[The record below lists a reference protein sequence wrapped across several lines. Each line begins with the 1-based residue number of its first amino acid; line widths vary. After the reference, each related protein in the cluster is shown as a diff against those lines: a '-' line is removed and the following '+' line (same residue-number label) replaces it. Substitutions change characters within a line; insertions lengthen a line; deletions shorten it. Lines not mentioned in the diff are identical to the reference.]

1 MTGPK
6 LGRVTRRELVKGKFF
21 VSADLCKVFTRKG
34 YYSKDRAKNII
45 FDISIEVYV
54 PGAKTYS
61 LLILIECKNY
71 NHAVPVDDVEEFFQK
86 MQQVSGANVK
96 GILVTTN
103 SFQESCFNFSSSKG
117 IGLVRYY
124 DSKEIKWE
132 LMRSPSAL
140 VSLSFAE
147 TEWLTALK
155 GLTTQSYQSRYF
167 DCFCYAAAKYTNS
180 LRAFF
185 SNLILVQ
192 VEESLKSELAK
203 MIVGVDDNR
212 QLVTYREDSDIEDLT
227 QTVLSKVNYKQG
239 EVSLSTICDY
249 LAETTH
255 LKIIFEP
262 IEKYDGITLGK
273 LSFNPLEIRIYRS
286 IHGHE
291 REKFTLA
298 HEIGHHFLKHSK
310 YMRGEQIEEADLEV
324 DEPRELGIK
333 DLMRM
338 EWQAN
343 YFASC
348 LLLPTKQFAADFF
361 AATGSYG
368 LRDRGFGALFVD
380 EQPCNIQSFF
390 NVTGMLKLKYRV
402 SRQVVKLRLKK
413 LGLLIEASSTKRKSV
428 TELMRIS
435 SAWDW

>member
-1 MTGPK
+1 
-6 LGRVTRRELVKGKFF
+6 VTGKFF
-21 VSADLCKVFTRKG
+21 VSADLCKVFSKKG
-34 YYSKDRAKNII
+34 YYSKDRAKNIV

-71 NHAVPVDDVEEFFQK
+71 KHAVPVDDVEEFYQK
-86 MQQVSGANVK
+86 LQQVSGANVK
-96 GILVTTN
+96 GILVSTN
-103 SFQESCFNFSSSKG
+103 SFQESCFNFSRSKG

-147 TEWLTALK
+147 TEWLTARK

-167 DCFCYAAAKYTNS
+167 DCFCYAAERYTNS

-185 SNLILVQ
+185 SNLVLVN
-192 VEESLKSELAK
+192 VEEPLKLELAK
-203 MIVGVDDNR
+203 IIIGVDDNR
-212 QLVTYREDSDIEDLT
+212 QLVAYREDSDIEDLT
-227 QTVLSKVNYKQG
+227 QTVLTSVNYQAG
-239 EVSLSTICDY
+239 EVSLSDVCLY
-249 LAETTH
+249 LAETTQ

-262 IEKYDGITLGK
+262 IEKYDGTILGK
-273 LSFNPLEIRIYRS
+273 LSFSPLEIRIYRS
-286 IHGHE
+286 NDGHE

-298 HEIGHHFLKHSK
+298 HELGHYFLKHSK
-310 YMRGEQIEEADLEV
+310 YMRGEQLDEADLEV

-361 AATGSYG
+361 AATQSFG
-368 LRDRGFGALFVD
+368 LRDHGFGALYVD
-380 EQPCNIQSFF
+380 EQPCNIQSFY

-413 LGLLIEASSTKRKSV
+413 LGLLTEVSTTKRRSISEVTRVSSV
-428 TELMRIS
+428 
-435 SAWDW
+435 WD